1 MNKLFS
7 FVLLFL
13 SLGLTAQINISDTL
27 IYKVVYN
34 LKYQISNIDSLD
46 IRSES
51 MILTIGNHFS
61 VFQSNNRA
69 ISKKMMKEFE
79 KTKIVDMRKL
89 PKTNFKYQIV
99 KDLKNN
105 QLLFLNS
112 FGVSKLYYSNNL
124 KGFDWKLENEEK
136 NIKGYKCK
144 KAKTT
149 FAGRDYIAWYA
160 PDIPISDG
168 PYKFNGLPGLI
179 LEIYDTNHHYNFT
192 LESLEKVNEQYTLK
206 YNEYIKVSKKQY
218 DRHVEKIKEKPS
230 LMVKTDRI
238 VFSKE
243 MLDKIDRRGR
253 KKVAYENNP
262 IELKENDE

>member
-1 MNKLFS
+1 M
-7 FVLLFL
+7 LLFL

-112 FGVSKLYYSNNL
+112 FGVSKLYYSNSL
-124 KGFDWKLENEEK
+124 KGFDWKLKNEEK

-149 FAGRDYIAWYA
+149 FAGRDYVAWYA